1 MPPSPLPVPNSTT
14 SFWRSTPHALDDHRT
29 TPELPSQVDIAVI
42 GSGYAGVSTVYHIL
56 DRCKARGVPP
66 PKIVILEARQACSGA
81 TGRNGGH
88 LKPDPYNR
96 PASLISTHGIEA
108 ATEVAEF
115 EAKNLPAVKKVVE
128 AEGID
133 CDFVLTRAVDALM
146 SDAIGKRMKAGV
158 DLLRKNGVSVMDDVY
173 YAEGTEAEQL
183 SGVKGAKACISYTAG
198 HLWPFKLIVH
208 LLSKAIDAGVN
219 LQTHTPVNTVTETP
233 DKEGYLTLSTP
244 RGKIR
249 AAKVVYATN
258 AYTSSLLPE
267 FVDKIVPVR
276 GICSHITP
284 GKQPSPLL
292 PHSYIIR
299 WSDTE
304 YEYLIPKLDGSIV
317 VGGARSKY
325 YHDLPSWYNNVN
337 DDQLIE
343 SAKTHFDGYMQRVFH
358 GWEDSCATTSTVWT
372 GIMGY
377 SSDDLPH
384 IGAVPGRQNQFILAG
399 FTGHG
404 MPQIFL
410 SAKGV
415 ASMIME
421 QKSYKSTGI
430 PSIYEAT
437 QERLSSP
444 KNTILETW
452 EGTHSTKT
460 QAPVPKL

>member
-14 SFWRSTPHALDDHRT
+14 SFWRSTPHALDDHRS

-42 GSGYAGVSTVYHIL
+42 GAGYAGVATVYHIL
-56 DRCKARGVPP
+56 DQCKARGVPP
-66 PKIVILEARQACSGA
+66 PKIAILEARQACSGA

-88 LKPDPYNR
+88 LKPDPYSR
-96 PASLISTHGIEA
+96 PSSLVATHGIEA

-115 EAKNLPAVKKVVE
+115 EAKNLPAVKQVVE

-146 SDAIGKRMKAGV
+146 SDAIHKRMKTGV
-158 DLLRKNGVSVMDDVY
+158 DMLRKNGVSVIDDVY
-173 YAEGTEAEQL
+173 YAEGAEAEQL
-183 SGVKGAKACISYTAG
+183 SGVKGVKACLSYSAG
-198 HLWPFKLIVH
+198 HLWPYKLIIH
-208 LLSKAIDAGVN
+208 LLSKAIEAGVN
-219 LQTHTPVNTVTETP
+219 LQTHTPVNSVTETP
-233 DKEGYLTLSTP
+233 DEDGYLTLATP

-249 AAKVVYATN
+249 AAKIVYATN
-258 AYTSSLLPE
+258 AYTSTLLPE

-276 GICSHITP
+276 GICSHIAP
-284 GKQPSPLL
+284 GKKPSPLL

-325 YHDLPSWYNNVN
+325 YHDLPSWYNNVS

-358 GWEDSCATTSTVWT
+358 GWEDSGATTSKVWT

-377 SSDDLPH
+377 SSDGLPH

-421 QKSYKSTGI
+421 QKSFKTTGI
-430 PSIYEAT
+430 PRIYEAT

-444 KNTILETW
+444 KNTILESW
-452 EGTHSTKT
+452 EGAQKLG
-460 QAPVPKL
+460 PKL

>member
-1 MPPSPLPVPNSTT
+1 MPPSPLPVSNSTT
-14 SFWRSTPHALDDHRT
+14 SFWRTTPHPLDDHRS

-42 GSGYAGVSTVYHIL
+42 GAGYAGVATVYHIL
-56 DRCKARGVPP
+56 DQCMARGVSPP
-66 PKIVILEARQACSGA
+66 NIVILEARQACSGA

-96 PASLISTHGIEA
+96 PSSLVSTHGIEA
-108 ATEVAEF
+108 ATECAEF
-115 EAKNLPAVKKVVE
+115 EARNLPAVKSVIE

-146 SDAIGKRMKAGV
+146 SDAICHRMKSGV
-158 DLLRKNGVSVMDDVY
+158 DMLRKNGVSVMKDVY
-173 YAEGTEAEQL
+173 YADGAEAEQL
-183 SGVKGAKACISYTAG
+183 SGVKGVKGCLSYTAG
-198 HLWPFKLIVH
+198 HLFPYKLILH
-208 LLSKAIDAGVN
+208 LLFKALDAGVN
-219 LQTHTPVNTVTETP
+219 LQTHTPVKAVTETP
-233 DKEGYLTLSTP
+233 DEDGYLTLTTS
-244 RGKIR
+244 RGKVR
-249 AAKVVYATN
+249 ATKIVYATN
-258 AYTSSLLPE
+258 GYTSSLLPE

-276 GICSHITP
+276 GVCSHITP
-284 GKQPSPLL
+284 GKSPAPLL

-317 VGGARSKY
+317 VGGARSAY

-358 GWEDSCATTSTVWT
+358 GWEDSGAHTSKVWT

-377 SSDDLPH
+377 SSDGLPH
-384 IGAVPGRQNQFILAG
+384 IGVVPGRQNQFIIAG
-399 FTGHG
+399 FNGHG

-415 ASMIME
+415 ASMMME
-421 QKSYKSTGI
+421 QLSYKNTGI
-430 PSIYEAT
+430 PRIYEAT
-437 QERLSSP
+437 QERLDSS
-444 KNTILETW
+444 KNTILENW
-452 EGTHSTKT
+452 KKVQKEQGPH
-460 QAPVPKL
+460 L

>member
-1 MPPSPLPVPNSTT
+1 MPPSPLPVPNPTI
-14 SFWRSTPHALDDHRT
+14 SFWMSSPHALDDHRS
-29 TPELPSQVDIAVI
+29 TPELPSQADIAVI
-42 GSGYAGVSTVYHIL
+42 GAGYAGVATVYHIL
-56 DRCKARGVPP
+56 DQCKARGVPP
-66 PKIVILEARQACSGA
+66 PKIVILEAREACSGA

-88 LKPDPYNR
+88 MKPDPYSR
-96 PASLISTHGIEA
+96 PSSLVATHGIEA

-115 EAKNLPAVKKVVE
+115 EANNLTAVKRVVD

-146 SDAIGKRMKAGV
+146 SDAVHKRIKSGV
-158 DLLRKNGVSVMDDVY
+158 DMLRKSGVSVMNDVY
-173 YAEGTEAEQL
+173 YAEGAEAEQL
-183 SGVKGAKACISYTAG
+183 SGVKGVKACLSYTAG
-198 HLWPFKLIVH
+198 HLWPYKLIIH

-219 LQTHTPVNTVTETP
+219 LQTHTPVNAVTETP
-233 DKEGYLTLSTP
+233 DADGHLTLSTP

-249 AAKVVYATN
+249 AGKIVYATN

-276 GICSHITP
+276 GICSHISP
-284 GKQPSPLL
+284 GKTPSPLL
-292 PHSYIIR
+292 PHSYIVR

-325 YHDLPSWYNNVN
+325 YHDLPSWYNNVS

-358 GWEDSCATTSTVWT
+358 GWEDSGATTSKVWT

-377 SSDDLPH
+377 SSDGLPH
-384 IGAVPGRQNQFILAG
+384 IGAVPGRQNQFIIAG

-415 ASMIME
+415 ASMIIE

-430 PSIYEAT
+430 PSVYEAT
-437 QERLSSP
+437 QERLSSLE
-444 KNTILETW
+444 NTILESW
-452 EGTHSTKT
+452 EGAQKAERLKT
-460 QAPVPKL
+460 VVV

>member
-14 SFWRSTPHALDDHRT
+14 SFWRATPHPLDDHRS

-42 GSGYAGVSTVYHIL
+42 GSGYAGVATVYHIL
-56 DRCKARGVPP
+56 DQCRSRGVSP
-66 PKIVILEARQACSGA
+66 PKIAIIEARQACSGA

-88 LKPDPYNR
+88 IKPDPYSR
-96 PASLISTHGIEA
+96 PSSLVATHGIEA
-108 ATEVAEF
+108 ATECAEF
-115 EAKNLPAVKKVVE
+115 EARNLPEVKKAIE

-146 SDAIGKRMKAGV
+146 SDAICHRMRSGV
-158 DLLRKNGVSVMDDVY
+158 EMLRKNGVSVMKDVY
-173 YAEGTEAEQL
+173 FAEGAEAEQL
-183 SGVKGAKACISYTAG
+183 SGVKGVKGCLSYTAG
-198 HLWPFKLIVH
+198 HLFPYKLILS
-208 LLSKAIDAGVN
+208 LLSKAVGAGVN
-219 LQTHTPVNTVTETP
+219 LQTHTPVEAVTQNP
-233 DKEGYLTLSTP
+233 DEDGYLTLTTP
-244 RGKIR
+244 RGKVR

-258 AYTSSLLPE
+258 GYTSSLLPE

-284 GKQPSPLL
+284 GKRPAPLL
-292 PHSYIIR
+292 PNSYIVR

-317 VGGARSKY
+317 VGGARSAY
-325 YHDLPSWYNNVN
+325 YHDLPAWYNNVN

-358 GWEDSCATTSTVWT
+358 GWEDSGAYTSKVWT

-377 SSDDLPH
+377 SSDGLPH
-384 IGAVPGRQNQFILAG
+384 IGAVPGRQNQFIIAG
-399 FTGHG
+399 FNGHG

-421 QKSYKSTGI
+421 QQSYQDTGI
-430 PSIYEAT
+430 PKIYEAT
-437 QERLSSP
+437 QARLDSS
-444 KNTILETW
+444 KNTVLESW
-452 EGTHSTKT
+452 KAAYQGPG
-460 QAPVPKL
+460 AKL